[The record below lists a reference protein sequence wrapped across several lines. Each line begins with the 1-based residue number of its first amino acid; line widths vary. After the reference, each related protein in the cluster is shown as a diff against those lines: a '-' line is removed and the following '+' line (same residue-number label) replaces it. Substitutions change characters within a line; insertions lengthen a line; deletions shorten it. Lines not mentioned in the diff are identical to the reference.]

1 MMFNLVA
8 LAGLLIVASLSVYA
22 FSLQRKV
29 WQRDAELK
37 GQEEALEEETRAQ
50 RLRINRSIQI
60 IAKGALEDQLSLTE
74 TSIRIKVL
82 LDSLGLEVSVTENYQ
97 AFYDLA
103 LACDHIPIL
112 EQWQALSDKEQR
124 KLEKERIR
132 HEQTHGEAVLDAAK
146 RIKGQDF

>member
-1 MMFNLVA
+1 MLFNVLGV
-8 LAGLLIVASLSVYA
+8 LGLLIVAVLSVYA

-29 WQRDAELK
+29 WARDAEIK
-37 GQEEALEEETRAQ
+37 AQEAALEEEGKAQ

-82 LDSLGLEVSVTENYQ
+82 LDSLGLELSVTQEYK

-112 EQWQALSDKEQR
+112 EQWKALSDKDQR

-132 HEQTHGEAVLDAAK
+132 HEQSHGEAVLEAAK
-146 RIKGQDF
+146 RIQGETF